1 MRCPKILFWDIFCF
15 SLLVEALSKPE
26 LIELLTAAKAHRTR
40 DWLMILVAYCHG
52 LRASEVIAIA
62 KDDLKGESLNVARL
76 KGSNPTRQALHVD
89 ENPLLNECE
98 ALIAYARN
106 LSGKQRLFPCTRK
119 TFQRIV
125 ARHAETA
132 GLPPER
138 RHPHMLKH
146 TLGAE
151 IYDKTKDLRLVR
163 VRLGHKRESSSL
175 IYAGRI
181 AEKIADVEVDAL
193 LGSR

>member
-1 MRCPKILFWDIFCF
+1 
-15 SLLVEALSKPE
+15 VEALSKPE
-26 LIELLTAAKAHRTR
+26 LIALLTAARAHKTR

-52 LRASEVIAIA
+52 LRASEVIAIQR
-62 KDDLKGESLNVARL
+62 DHIKGTMFEVDRL
-76 KGSNPTRQALHVD
+76 KGSNHSRQSLHVD
-89 ENPLLNECE
+89 ENPLLNERKG
-98 ALIAYARN
+98 LIDFIRN
-106 LSGKQRLFPCTRK
+106 LHGNQRLFPLTRRQ
-119 TFQRIV
+119 FGRIV
-125 ARHAETA
+125 ERHAKSA
-132 GLPPER
+132 GLPEEK

-163 VRLGHKRESSSL
+163 MRLGHKRESSSL

-181 AEKIADVEVDAL
+181 AEQVADAQVEAL